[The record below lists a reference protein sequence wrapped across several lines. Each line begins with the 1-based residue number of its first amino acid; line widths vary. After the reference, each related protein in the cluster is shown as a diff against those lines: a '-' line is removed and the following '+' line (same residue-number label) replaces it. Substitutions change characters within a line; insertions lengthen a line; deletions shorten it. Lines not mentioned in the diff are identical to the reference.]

1 MVQVHHKDAAS
12 AVDTIVKPLE
22 QDHLLLKDCQSQCND
37 NAAVTSGEKP
47 GMQQRLTSTNPK
59 AIFVNCDNHSLN
71 LAGVHAASHEVA
83 TVTFFGTIE
92 ALYLYFSRSTL
103 RWQKLK
109 QTLPVTVKAESETR
123 WSARAEAV
131 RPIHDNVE
139 DLVELLQNIANDEC
153 ENAAT
158 RSEAIQLVHRA
169 LTFDFLALLGFWN
182 ALLTKI
188 DRVQKR
194 LQDPKMNFHDASQD
208 VRAIQEHFTENR
220 DCICQDSIEKAKELC
235 DHWEIR
241 IH

>member
-1 MVQVHHKDAAS
+1 MGFIQVYHKDAAS
-12 AVDTIVKPLE
+12 AVDKIVKQLE
-22 QDHLLLKDCQSQCND
+22 QDHLPLEDCRSQCYD
-37 NAAVTSGEKP
+37 NAAVMSGEKS
-47 GMQQRLTSTNPK
+47 GVQQRLTAMNPK

-158 RSEAIQLVHRA
+158 RSEHSWHIVL
-169 LTFDFLALLGFWN
+169 
-182 ALLTKI
+182 
-188 DRVQKR
+188 
-194 LQDPKMNFHDASQD
+194 
-208 VRAIQEHFTENR
+208 
-220 DCICQDSIEKAKELC
+220 
-235 DHWEIR
+235 
-241 IH
+241 